1 MITTTNAWGTGP
13 DGKELKLF
21 TFQNSHGTS
30 VSVTN
35 YGAIITSIRTIDAS
49 GVFSEIALGFDRAA
63 DYLSDNYI
71 ANCPYFG
78 CIAGRYA
85 NRIAKGRFTLEG
97 NTYTLA
103 VNNGGNA
110 LHGGIRGFDKQ
121 VWDGQMIETPE
132 GKGVE
137 LSYLSQHLEEGYPG
151 NLKVT
156 VKYVLSEKNEL
167 LISFKATTD
176 QTTILNLTNHTYFNL
191 SSCRENILGH
201 RLLVNSS
208 RQIES
213 LNLIPTGNIQDIT
226 GSVFD
231 FSREKTIGRDI
242 DGLPD
247 GYDTGFALG
256 SEAGSLTFA
265 ARLSE
270 ETSGRKVEVF
280 TDQPAVHV
288 YTGYYI
294 PEVKGHAGVSY
305 GRYMGVALETQHYP
319 DSPNHPHFPSTRLKP
334 GETFESTT
342 IFRFGLI

>member
-1 MITTTNAWGTGP
+1 MNSTTHAWGSGP
-13 DGKELKLF
+13 EGKELMLF
-21 TFQNSHGTS
+21 TIQNSQGTS

-35 YGAIITSIRTIDAS
+35 YGATITSIKTRDAS
-49 GVFSEIALGFDRAA
+49 GVLSEIVLGFDRAE
-63 DYLSDNYI
+63 DYLTDHYI

-85 NRIAKGRFTLEG
+85 NRIARGRFTLDG
-97 NTYTLA
+97 KPYTLA

-110 LHGGIRGFDKQ
+110 LHGGIRGFDKR
-121 VWDGQMIETPE
+121 VWDGQLTETPE

-156 VKYVLSEKNEL
+156 VTYLLTEKNEL
-167 LISFKATTD
+167 QISFKATTD
-176 QTTILNLTNHTYFNL
+176 QTTVLNLTNHTYFNL
-191 SSCRENILGH
+191 SSCRENVLGH
-201 RLLVNSS
+201 RLLVNSN

-213 LNLIPTGNIQDIT
+213 KDLIPTGNIADAS

-231 FSREKTIGRDI
+231 FSEEKTIGRDI
-242 DGLPD
+242 AGLPD
-247 GYDTGFALG
+247 GYDAGFALG
-256 SEAGSLTFA
+256 NDDGSLTFA

-270 ETSGRKVEVF
+270 MTSGRMVEVY

-288 YTGYYI
+288 YSGYYI
-294 PEVKGHAGVSY
+294 PEVKGHAGISY

-319 DSPNHPHFPSTRLKP
+319 DSPNHPHFPSTRLMP
-334 GETFESTT
+334 GESFISRT

>member
-1 MITTTNAWGTGP
+1 MKITSKAWGPGP
-13 DGKELKLF
+13 EGKELMLF
-21 TFQNSHGTS
+21 TIQNGQGTS

-35 YGAIITSIRTIDAS
+35 YGAIITSIRTVDAS
-49 GVFSEIALGFDRAA
+49 GMFADIALGFDRAE
-63 DYLSDNYI
+63 DYLTDYYI

-85 NRIAKGRFTLEG
+85 NRIAKGRFTLDG
-97 NTYTLA
+97 KDFVLA

-110 LHGGIRGFDKQ
+110 LHGGIRGFDKR
-121 VWDGQMIETPE
+121 VWDAQLTETPE
-132 GKGVE
+132 GCGVE

-156 VKYVLSEKNEL
+156 VTYLLTENNEL
-167 LISFKATTD
+167 RISFKASTD
-176 QTTILNLTNHTYFNL
+176 QTTVLNLTNHTYFNL
-191 SSCRENILGH
+191 SSCRENVLGH
-201 RLLVNSS
+201 RLLVNSN

-213 LNLIPTGNIQDIT
+213 KDLIPTGNIADAS

-231 FSREKTIGRDI
+231 FSQEKTIGRDI
-242 DGLPD
+242 AGLPD

-256 SEAGSLTFA
+256 NEDGTLTFA

-270 ETSGRKVEVF
+270 TASGRMVEVY

-319 DSPNHPHFPSTRLKP
+319 DSPNHRHFPSTMLKP
-334 GETFESTT
+334 GEVFNSTT